1 MLLMKNALH
10 IEYATKPHGRELDK
24 PNEDRLLVDKE
35 RGIFIVLDGVT
46 RPHDEY
52 EAAPYE
58 SAAGEVGDIFLK
70 EVYTYIC
77 DHLSEP
83 DPRKILE
90 NAVKIANEE
99 IRRYR
104 SKKNAAEWSFFP
116 STLGIISILRGKTLH
131 YLCVG
136 DCIGL
141 LIRYNSKIIFGREL
155 TVKAVDLCKA
165 TKSQRYALYCNHPEN
180 HLSYTVF
187 NGDEAVMDGVQ
198 YSLIDL
204 REGDLLFLASD
215 GIADYLKYEKAIDLI
230 TKSPESI
237 IEDSGRY
244 DAPPFASYADDKT
257 LIKLQF

>member
-1 MLLMKNALH
+1 MLLIKNALH
-10 IEYATKPHGRELDK
+10 VECATKPHGRGLDK

-46 RPHDEY
+46 RPHSEY
-52 EAAPYE
+52 EAAPFE

-77 DHLSEP
+77 DHLS
-83 DPRKILE
+83 DRSPRSILE
-90 NAVKIANEE
+90 NAVKIANEKIKE
-99 IRRYR
+99 YR
-104 SKKNAAEWSFFP
+104 DAKSESEWSFYP
-116 STLGIISILRGKTLH
+116 STLGIISILRDKTLH

-136 DCIGL
+136 DCIGM

-155 TVKAVDLCKA
+155 TVKAVDLVQA
-165 TKSQRYALYCNHPEN
+165 TKNERYALYCNHPKN

-187 NGDEAVMDGVQ
+187 NGDEVVMDGVQ

-204 REGDLLFLASD
+204 HEGDILFLASD
-215 GIADYLKYEKAIDLI
+215 GIADYLKYEKVIDLV

>member
-1 MLLMKNALH
+1 MLLQKNALSV
-10 IEYATKPHGRELDK
+10 EYATKLHGRGLDK
-24 PNEDRLLVDKE
+24 PNEDRLLADKE

-46 RPHDEY
+46 RVHKEY
-52 EAAPYE
+52 DATPNQ
-58 SAAGEVGDIFLK
+58 SAAGDVGDIFLK
-70 EVYTYIC
+70 AVYEYIC
-77 DHLSEP
+77 EHLYEP
-83 DPRKILE
+83 NPRSILE
-90 NAVKIANEE
+90 EAVRIANAK
-99 IRRYR
+99 IKDYRR
-104 SKKNAAEWSFFP
+104 KKSLDEWGFYP

-136 DCIGL
+136 DCIGV

-155 TVKAVDLCKA
+155 TVKAVDLCGT
-165 TKSQRYALYCNHPEN
+165 TKSDRYALYCNHPEN

-187 NGDEAVMDGVQ
+187 NGDEVVMDGVQ

-204 REGDLLFLASD
+204 HDGDVLFLASD
-215 GIADYLKYEKAIDLI
+215 GISDYLKYEKAVDLI
-230 TKSPESI
+230 LKSPEII

>member
-24 PNEDRLLVDKE
+24 PNEDRLLVDRE

-77 DHLSEP
+77 DHLSEH

-104 SKKNAAEWSFFP
+104 SKKNAADVAKEQ
-116 STLGIISILRGKTLH
+116 LQQ
-131 YLCVG
+131 
-136 DCIGL
+136 
-141 LIRYNSKIIFGREL
+141 
-155 TVKAVDLCKA
+155 KADETKA
-165 TKSQRYALYCNHPEN
+165 
-180 HLSYTVF
+180 
-187 NGDEAVMDGVQ
+187 
-198 YSLIDL
+198 
-204 REGDLLFLASD
+204 
-215 GIADYLKYEKAIDLI
+215 
-230 TKSPESI
+230 
-237 IEDSGRY
+237 
-244 DAPPFASYADDKT
+244 
-257 LIKLQF
+257 KLQAEKEAWLELMN

>member
-1 MLLMKNALH
+1 MLLIKNALH
-10 IEYATKPHGRELDK
+10 VEHATKPHGRRIDK

-46 RPHDEY
+46 RPHGEY
-52 EAAPYE
+52 ETSPFE

-77 DHLSEP
+77 DHLS
-83 DPRKILE
+83 DPSPRIILE
-90 NAVKIANEE
+90 NAVKIANEKIKE
-99 IRRYR
+99 YR
-104 SKKNAAEWSFFP
+104 KVKSINEWSFFP

-136 DCIGL
+136 DCIGM

-155 TVKAVDLCKA
+155 TVKAVDLCQA
-165 TKSQRYALYCNHPEN
+165 TKTERYALYCNHPEN

-187 NGDEAVMDGVQ
+187 NGDDVVMDGVQ

-204 REGDLLFLASD
+204 HEGDILFLASD
-215 GIADYLKYEKAIDLI
+215 GIADYLKYEKVIDLV

>member
-10 IEYATKPHGRELDK
+10 IEYATKPHGRGLDK

-46 RPHDEY
+46 RPHGEY
-52 EAAPYE
+52 EASPFE
-58 SAAGEVGDIFLK
+58 SAALDVGNIFLT
-70 EVYTYIC
+70 EVYAYLC
-77 DHLSEP
+77 DHIS
-83 DPRKILE
+83 DQNPRKILE
-90 NAVKIANEE
+90 NAVRIANEKIYE
-99 IRRYR
+99 YR
-104 SKKNAAEWSFFP
+104 QKKSADEWGFFP

-136 DCIGL
+136 DCIGV

-155 TVKAVDLCKA
+155 TVKAVDLCQA
-165 TKSQRYALYCNHPEN
+165 TKSERYALYCNHPEN

-187 NGDEAVMDGVQ
+187 NGDDVVMDGVQ
-198 YSLIDL
+198 YSFIDL
-204 REGDLLFLASD
+204 HEGDILFLASD
-215 GIADYLKYEKAIDLI
+215 GIADYLKYEKAVDLVF
-230 TKSPESI
+230 KSPESI
-237 IEDSGRY
+237 IGDSVRY

>member
-1 MLLMKNALH
+1 MLLMKNTLH
-10 IEYATKPHGRELDK
+10 IEYATKPHGRELAK

-46 RPHDEY
+46 RPHGEY
-52 EAAPYE
+52 EAAPFE
-58 SAAGEVGDIFLK
+58 SAAGEVGDIFLNQ
-70 EVYTYIC
+70 VYSYIC
-77 DHLSEP
+77 DHLS
-83 DPRKILE
+83 DPSPKIILE
-90 NAVKIANEE
+90 DAVRIANEK
-99 IRRYR
+99 INKYR
-104 SKKNAAEWSFFP
+104 KLKSIDEWSFFP

-136 DCIGL
+136 DCIGV

-155 TVKAVDLCKA
+155 TVKAVDICQA
-165 TKSQRYALYCNHPEN
+165 TKSERYALYCNHPEN

-187 NGDEAVMDGVQ
+187 NGDDVVMDGVQ

-204 REGDLLFLASD
+204 HEGDILFLASD

-237 IEDSGRY
+237 IEGSGRY
-244 DAPPFASYADDKT
+244 DAPPFANYADDKT
-257 LIKLQF
+257 LIKLHF